1 MTVNHI
7 TDAVRAII
15 GACSDWVEAPHPV
28 ESSELRRFHQATMD
42 PTRRYWD
49 KAFAEAP
56 IVRRAVSPWRDD
68 GKSDL
73 VWTDKDSNLMSII
86 NWKRP

>member
-42 PTRRYWD
+42 PARRYWD
-49 KAFAEAP
+49 KAFAEASRYGGVVAP
-56 IVRRAVSPWRDD
+56 PAFPVQRSTAHSWAKRAPAAMR
-68 GKSDL
+68 
-73 VWTDKDSNLMSII
+73 
-86 NWKRP
+86 